1 MNPARSD
8 LEWLG
13 LEAHDDGRYSFVLA
27 SALTRFD
34 GKLYG
39 GTGAA
44 VVTALLEA
52 ETGRDAL
59 WVTAQ
64 FAGSADLDEVLDCRV
79 EVLAHG
85 RRTSQ
90 ARVTVSVGGRVAVV
104 GLGATGAPRSGALEA
119 QFGAMP
125 DVDPPEH
132 AKRWI
137 PKLPFPVHGER
148 PGWLAISEMRETDA
162 EAGGDTRSAFW
173 ARMRDVDVT
182 TQTRATIAFLTDVV
196 PSSVVRAAGRTGGG
210 TSLDNALRFGPRPD
224 GEWILVEFD
233 PYLASAG
240 YVHGAARVWSRDGRL
255 LAVAS
260 QTAVARVFE

>member
-1 MNPARSD
+1 MSATPD

-13 LEAHDDGRYSFVLA
+13 IAAHGDGRYSFRLTPP
-27 SALTRFD
+27 LTRFD

-39 GTGAA
+39 GTGGA

-64 FAGSADLDEVLDCRV
+64 FVGSADLDDVLECRV

-90 ARVTVSVGGRVAVV
+90 ARVSVSVGGRLAVV
-104 GLGATGAPRSGALEA
+104 GLGATGEARTGALEA
-119 QFGAMP
+119 QFAEMP
-125 DVDPPEH
+125 AVDPPER
-132 AKRWI
+132 AQRWM
-137 PKLPFPVHGER
+137 PKLPFPVRGER
-148 PGWLAISEMRETDA
+148 PGWLAISEMREAD
-162 EAGGDTRSAFW
+162 GDMRTAFW
-173 ARMRDVDVT
+173 ARMHDTGVIA
-182 TQTRATIAFLTDVV
+182 QTRATVAFLTDVV
-196 PSSVVRAAGRTGGG
+196 PSSIVRAAGKTGGG

-240 YVHGAARVWSRDGRL
+240 YVHGAARVWSRDGHL